1 MASIFT
7 LENIEDFSEKLNI
20 DELYEKKRQYD
31 LGKLALYNK
40 ILNRIHVRI
49 KTTSRQKV
57 DEQFCWFVVPELIIG
72 VPKYDQASC
81 IAYLMDK
88 LKENGFNVRYIH
100 PNTLFISWVHWVPSY
115 VRTELKKK
123 TGIIIDEYGQKVDDG
138 TDNNNNNNN
147 NSLGLT
153 LNRNSNKL
161 RLEDKNPNDFL
172 INIKNPNDNQN
183 PENLLKQKKNYTP
196 ITSYKPTG
204 NFVYNEDLLNKIEDK
219 FL

>member
-1 MASIFT
+1 MSSIFT

-31 LGKLALYNK
+31 LSKLALYNK

-49 KTTSRQKV
+49 RTTSRQKM
-57 DEQFCWFVVPELIIG
+57 DEQFCWFVVPEMIIG

-88 LKENGFNVRYIH
+88 LKDNGFNIRYIH
-100 PNTLFISWVHWVPSY
+100 PNTLFISWLHWVPSY

-123 TGIIIDEYGQKVDDG
+123 TGIIIDEYGQKVGDGDGDDS
-138 TDNNNNNNN
+138 NNNE
-147 NSLGLT
+147 LGLAGIG
-153 LNRNSNKL
+153 RNNG
-161 RLEDKNPNDFL
+161 RLKIEDKNA
-172 INIKNPNDNQN
+172 QT
-183 PENLLKQKKNYTP
+183 NLKDKKVYTP
-196 ITSYKPTG
+196 ITSYKPSG
-204 NFVYNEDLLNKIEDK
+204 NFVYNDDLLNKIEDK

>member
-31 LGKLALYNK
+31 LSKLALYNK
-40 ILNRIHVRI
+40 ILNRIHIRI
-49 KTTSRQKV
+49 KTTSRQKM
-57 DEQFCWFVVPELIIG
+57 DEQFCWFVVPEMIIG

-88 LKENGFNVRYIH
+88 LKENGFNIRYIH
-100 PNTLFISWVHWVPSY
+100 PNTLFISWLHWVPSY

-123 TGIIIDEYGQKVDDG
+123 TGIVIDEYGQKVDDG
-138 TDNNNNNNN
+138 DNGVNANSNNN
-147 NSLGLT
+147 
-153 LNRNSNKL
+153 
-161 RLEDKNPNDFL
+161 RLKIQDKNPNDLMF
-172 INIKNPNDNQN
+172 NIKNPQDSQNQDN
-183 PENLLKQKKNYTP
+183 LKQKKNYTP
-196 ITSYKPTG
+196 IASYKPTG
-204 NFVYNEDLLNKIEDK
+204 NFVYNDDLLNKIEDK